1 MADDPSTNPQPQD
14 QPNDPPAG
22 GGGGGEP
29 AIPKSRFD
37 EINRRMKAAE
47 KRAQEL
53 EQAQQ
58 QRDDQQ
64 AQAQGEY
71 QKLAEKRGEALKKR
85 DERIKELENQIVRD
99 KRYRAFVSASNG
111 TILPEAYD
119 DAFSMLT
126 EDEWASVNEDDENGV
141 RMLAQGLA
149 ERKPYLAA
157 SPRGSGSGGSRQPVY
172 GLNSNNNQN
181 GSGVRPIQFAKAQRH
196 WK

>member
-1 MADDPSTNPQPQD
+1 MSENQNQGNEQPQE
-14 QPNDPPAG
+14 QPREEQRRQ
-22 GGGGGEP
+22 EP
-29 AIPKSRFD
+29 SIPKHRFD
-37 EINRRMKAAE
+37 EVS
-47 KRAQEL
+47 KRAKDAEARLQKL
-53 EQAQQ
+53 EAEQQ
-58 QRDDQQ
+58 QRDEQQ

-71 QKLAEKRGEALKKR
+71 QQLAEKRQKKIDQLNSR
-85 DERIKELENQIVRD
+85 VQELENQIVRD
-99 KRYRAFVSASNG
+99 KRYRSFVSAANG

-157 SPRGSGSGGSRQPVY
+157 APRGSGSGGSRQPVF
-172 GLNSNNNQN
+172 GIASNNGKQV
-181 GSGVRPIQFAKAQRH
+181 GTKTFQFKTPPKH